1 MSNLSAIVEI
11 EYRSNLAD
19 FVDLVSLRI
28 MNQTIRLPLFLSL
41 IAAAAL
47 VGCSSSNESAS
58 KAVDL
63 FDGKTL
69 SGWQNFGG
77 GKFFV
82 ENGEIVGETAPI
94 LPNSFLA
101 TEKMY
106 GDFELEV
113 EFLVDP
119 LLNSGIQIRSHVYEE
134 ETTTIR
140 WGGRFK
146 ADGTKDVRERV
157 WEKGRFWG
165 YQVEID
171 PTERAWS
178 GTLYEE
184 GARGFLH
191 TPGENEEGM
200 KAFKPNEWNHFK
212 IVAKGDHFQTWLNG
226 VQVADVHD
234 DDQASGYIA
243 LQLHG
248 IGNNKQKVGKQVRWR
263 NIKLTEL

>member
-1 MSNLSAIVEI
+1 ML
-11 EYRSNLAD
+11 
-19 FVDLVSLRI
+19 
-28 MNQTIRLPLFLSL
+28 
-41 IAAAAL
+41 AL
-47 VGCSSSNESAS
+47 VGCSSSTISSTAI
-58 KAVDL
+58 DL

-69 SGWQNFGG
+69 NGWQNFGG

-82 ENGEIVGETAPI
+82 ENGEIVGETAPK

-101 TEKMY
+101 TEKLY

-113 EFLVDP
+113 EFHIDP
-119 LLNSGIQIRSHVYEE
+119 LLNSGIQIRSHVYDE

-140 WGGRFK
+140 WGGRYK
-146 ADGTKDVRERV
+146 DDGSKDVKERI

-165 YQVEID
+165 YQIEID
-171 PTERAWS
+171 PTDRGWS

-191 TPGENEEGM
+191 DPGESDAGK
-200 KAFKPNEWNHFK
+200 KAFKSNEWNHFR
-212 IVAKGDHFQTWLNG
+212 IVAKGDRFQTWLNG
-226 VQVADVHD
+226 IPVADVRD

-248 IGNNKQKVGKQVRWR
+248 VGNNEAKVGKQVRWR